1 MVTFFKEQMVVDLYM
16 NSDLYILNY
25 LKSFM
30 DDLIFLYTFFY
41 EVLFQHLKNHFIFIY
56 LLVIFMN
63 YNYFDLWYHN
73 ICILNLAFFYLYL
86 NLVQFFLKKYCL
98 KLFHFLK
105 IIDRL
110 EIRYLFFNSKLDDL
124 VTCKPFFDFSL
135 LFL

>member
-1 MVTFFKEQMVVDLYM
+1 VTFFKEQKVADLYK
-16 NSDLYILNY
+16 NLDLYILNY

-30 DDLIFLYTFFY
+30 ADLIFSYTFFY
-41 EVLFQHLKNHFIFIY
+41 EVLFQHLKNHFNFIY
-56 LLVIFMN
+56 LLVILLN

-73 ICILNLAFFYLYL
+73 ICILILAFFYLYPY
-86 NLVQFFLKKYCL
+86 LVQFFLKKYCL

-105 IIDRL
+105 IIDHL

-124 VTCKPFFDFSL
+124 VTYKPFFDFSL

>member
-1 MVTFFKEQMVVDLYM
+1 VTFFKEQKEADLYK
-16 NSDLYILNY
+16 NLDLYILNY

-30 DDLIFLYTFFY
+30 ADLIFSYTFFY
-41 EVLFQHLKNHFIFIY
+41 EVLFQHLKNHFNFIY
-56 LLVIFMN
+56 LLVILLN

-73 ICILNLAFFYLYL
+73 ICILILEFFYLYPY
-86 NLVQFFLKKYCL
+86 LVQFFLKKYCL

-105 IIDRL
+105 IIDHL

-124 VTCKPFFDFSL
+124 VTYKPFFDFSL